1 MPDTQGMFGMV
12 TSLLPLGR
20 HPARDALRTCPVCHS
35 GVAEEDR
42 FVSVRGMRIHG
53 GCAGY
58 RARRLSGSAGIGR
71 MLG

>member
-1 MPDTQGMFGMV
+1 VIGFV

-20 HPARDALRTCPVCHS
+20 RPARDPLRTCPVCHH
-35 GVAEEDR
+35 GVAPEDPY
-42 FVSVRGMRIHG
+42 VAVRGMRIHG

-58 RARRLSGSAGIGR
+58 RARRLSGAPRIGR